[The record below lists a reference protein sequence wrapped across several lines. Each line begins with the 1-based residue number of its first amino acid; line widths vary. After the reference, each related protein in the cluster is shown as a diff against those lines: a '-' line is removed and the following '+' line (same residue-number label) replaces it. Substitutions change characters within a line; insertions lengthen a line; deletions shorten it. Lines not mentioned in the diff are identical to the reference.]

1 MVLSD
6 LQNKAMK
13 EIRNWYLTFH
23 IKKKPY
29 YVLAGIAGS
38 GKSTLVS
45 YLIEDLAINNVVT
58 ATYTGMAASVLL
70 RKGNKT
76 SSTIHRLI
84 YDTKVIEDPK
94 TRKKSFVTVLKDKEA
109 LTGIDLIIIDEYSMV
124 PDKMLDDILSFEKP
138 VLFLGD
144 PCQLP
149 PIFGDNRL
157 EYDFFLDEP
166 HRQALDNPI
175 LLIAHYARNGE
186 FNKIRLG
193 TYGETVRVLS
203 RNDFDEDCISKAD
216 QIICGKNATVKSL
229 NTFYRSEFL
238 DLRDNLIRPGEKI
251 MCLANNWEVD
261 NGSGFAL
268 VNGLIGHA
276 DNISVKNKT
285 KLYELD
291 FTPNGI
297 GTFKNIVV
305 DKLLF
310 EGKEIDKQT
319 ELFRLPLSDSINK
332 PNEFIYAYAITTHK
346 SQGSEFPYV
355 TFFPEML
362 DRKTYF
368 RLFYTGVTR
377 ASEKLD
383 III

>member
-1 MVLSD
+1 MILSD

-13 EIRNWYLTFH
+13 EIREWYVSFNVN
-23 IKKKPY
+23 KKPY
-29 YVLAGIAGS
+29 YTLAGIAGS

-45 YLIEDLAINNVVT
+45 YLIEDLGINKVVT
-58 ATYTGMAASVLL
+58 ATYTGMAACVLM
-70 RKGNKT
+70 RKGNDD

-84 YDTKVIEDPK
+84 YDTKVLEDPK
-94 TRKKSFVTVLKDKEA
+94 TRKKSFITVLKDKEA
-109 LTGIDLIIIDEYSMV
+109 LNDIDLIIIDEYSMV
-124 PDKMLDDILSFEKP
+124 PDKMIDDILSFKKP
-138 VLFLGD
+138 ILWLGD

-157 EYDFFLDEP
+157 TYDFFLDEP

-193 TYGETVRVLS
+193 SYGDNVRVLS
-203 RNDFDEDCISKAD
+203 KLDFEEDCIANAD

-229 NTFYRSEFL
+229 NAFYRSEFL
-238 DLRDNLIRPGEKI
+238 DYRDNIIRPDEKI
-251 MCLANNWEVD
+251 MCLANNWEVTN
-261 NGSGFAL
+261 NGGFSL
-268 VNGLIGHA
+268 VNGLIGTA
-276 DNISVKNKT
+276 NNITVKNKT

-291 FTPNGI
+291 FTPEGI
-297 GTFKNIVV
+297 DPFKHISV

-362 DRKTYF
+362 DRS
-368 RLFYTGVTR
+368 V
-377 ASEKLD
+377 
-383 III
+383 I